1 MRRLASVKT
10 GMALAV
16 AAVLLASAAYA
27 QDRGEEVIGKITRVD
42 RGTVVVHSDAGNDVR
57 IRVTPSTEVSFSDS
71 GDRKL
76 FPNPSSADLRVGMGV
91 KFTYG
96 TGTPDR
102 IVVVFVPAGGGPMR
116 PMEPEAPA
124 ATASEVLKARIESI
138 RRDGRELTA
147 DVAGRSQSFRLQT
160 RDTRMFKEGDMVV
173 LHVENRGGERVVT
186 RIDSADQGGRVTRI
200 DRRRRT
206 IVIETNGREETY
218 TVDRS
223 NVLDDVRE
231 GDRIR
236 FEVEERRGGARVITA
251 ITR

>member
-16 AAVLLASAAYA
+16 AAVLLVPAAYA
-27 QDRGEEVIGKITRVD
+27 QERGEEVIGKITRVD

-57 IRVTPSTEVSFSDS
+57 IRVTPSTEVFFQDS

-76 FPNPSSADLRVGMGV
+76 FPNPTSADLREGMGV

-102 IVVVFVPAGGGPMR
+102 VVVVFVPGGGRPIR
-116 PMEPEAPA
+116 PMEPEAA
-124 ATASEVLKARIESI
+124 ATGSEVLKARIESI

-186 RIDSADQGGRVTRI
+186 RIDSADQGGRVTRV

-206 IVIETNGREETY
+206 ISIETNGREETY

-223 NVLDDVRE
+223 NVLDNVRE

-236 FEVEERRGGARVITA
+236 FEVEERGGGGRVITQ
-251 ITR
+251 IFR